1 MKLLVQQLKNQDPLS
16 PMDNDK
22 FVAQLTQLSSL
33 EGIQNLNENM
43 VGLAMLQQGN
53 ALMSQLTQS
62 SALIGKEVT
71 YIDLNTG
78 EERTGTVQSVKIEGG
93 LAVLNVDGED
103 VPLASVIEITEG
115 DDTIDG
121 DTDAGDDTTDGD
133 SGTGDESDEGTEG

>member
-1 MKLLVQQLKNQDPLS
+1 MELLVQQLKNQDPLS

-22 FVAQLTQLSSL
+22 FIAQLTQLSSL
-33 EGIQNLNENM
+33 EGIQNLNDNM

-78 EERTGTVQSVKIEGG
+78 EEQTGTVLSVKIEDG
-93 LAVLNVDGED
+93 LAVLNIDGED

-115 DDTIDG
+115 DSTIDG
-121 DTDAGDDTTDGD
+121 DTDAGD
-133 SGTGDESDEGTEG
+133 ESDEGEEG